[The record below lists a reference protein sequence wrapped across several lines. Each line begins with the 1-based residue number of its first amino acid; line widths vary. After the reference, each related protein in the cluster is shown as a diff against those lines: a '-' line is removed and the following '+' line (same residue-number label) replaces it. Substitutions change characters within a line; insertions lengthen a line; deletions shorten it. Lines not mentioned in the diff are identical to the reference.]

1 MNATERYRL
10 AEGVAVRPERF
21 GGLVYHYDDRRLYFL
36 HSHELTDFVTG
47 LTGKLP
53 LAEAIEAFREHRSL
67 PPESGKTILKSLAA
81 LERLG
86 LLVQM
91 SA

>member
-21 GGLVYHYDDRRLYFL
+21 GCLVYHYDDRRLYFL

-47 LTGKLP
+47 LTGKLS
-53 LAEAIEAFREHRSL
+53 LAEAIATFREHRSL
-67 PPESGKTILKSLAA
+67 PPESGKTILKSLAT

-86 LLVQM
+86 LVVQT